1 MSTKTKGPFELFYE
15 HLYILV
21 IITAVAIIGA
31 YFVTES
37 ITPSYR
43 SQARCYLPTIT
54 ETISLNSEAGNIP
67 SSPLLPTANT
77 DFQDSLLGIL
87 KGADTRGAVAAKI
100 EGRDSEWIE
109 ENVEFEIDRYNLVT
123 ITAYDPDSAI
133 AKEVAEEYLRTF
145 QGKLDSATKERAM
158 KLLETFDSGIKVTL
172 VELTT
177 MEEERLNFMREHGA
191 IDFNSEL
198 GQLTNR
204 QVELENLLSGAQTQ
218 LASLLEQRTAMAQ
231 HLESRPETS
240 ESVSTLINNPLLEG
254 LRRELS
260 EANRD
265 LVGLE
270 LEFKGNHP
278 DLVAKREEIAALES
292 QIASEEEVIR
302 GTSTVTPDT
311 LRTELNS
318 RLVDL
323 DLEEADLRT
332 KIASYTDALAATKER
347 RLELS
352 VLQADLESIE
362 ARISASRS
370 TVGNYRDRKA
380 ELELY
385 EARNPTFLVVP
396 EYPIEAS
403 KPYLPIMW
411 VNLLVAGILGFTTAI
426 CMVLVLDQVRQTR
439 EAALW

>member
-1 MSTKTKGPFELFYE
+1 MSTNTKGPFELFYE
-15 HLYILV
+15 HLYVLV
-21 IITAVAIIGA
+21 IVTAVSIIGA
-31 YFVTES
+31 YLVTES

-43 SQARCYLPTIT
+43 SQARCYLPTVT

-87 KGADTRGAVAAKI
+87 NGADTRGAVAAKI

-109 ENVEFEIDRYNLVT
+109 ENVEFDIDRFNLIT
-123 ITAYDPDSAI
+123 ITAYDPDSG
-133 AKEVAEEYLRTF
+133 VAMAVAQEYLRTF
-145 QGKLDSATKERAM
+145 QEKLDSATKDRASQ
-158 KLLETFDSGIKVTL
+158 L
-172 VELTT
+172 LTT
-177 MEEERLNFMREHGA
+177 FADGIGGSLEELSNMEEERLNFMREHGA
-191 IDFNSEL
+191 IDFDTEL
-198 GQLTNR
+198 GQLNNR

-231 HLESRPETS
+231 HLASRPETS
-240 ESVSTLINNPLLEG
+240 ESASTMINNPLLEG
-254 LRRELS
+254 LRRGLS
-260 EANRD
+260 DANRE

-270 LEFKGNHP
+270 LQFKGNHP

-292 QIASEEEVIR
+292 QIAAEEEVVS
-302 GTSTVTPDT
+302 GTSTLTPDS
-311 LRTELNS
+311 LRTDLNS
-318 RLVDL
+318 RMIDL

-332 KIASYTDALAATKER
+332 KITSYTASLATTKER

-352 VLQADLESIE
+352 LLQADLESIE
-362 ARISASRS
+362 ARISASRT

-385 EARNPTFLVVP
+385 MARNPTFLVVP

-403 KPYLPIMW
+403 KPYLPILW
-411 VNLLVAGILGFTTAI
+411 VNLLVAGVLGFTTAV
-426 CMVLVLDQVRQTR
+426 CMVLILDQVRLTR
-439 EAALW
+439 EASLW